1 MQYSLV
7 AASLLGLAAA
17 APLVERAAPAYKFYK
32 GDGSTTAGWPAL
44 TSWATFDAS
53 WANAQATLASS
64 CAQFGTANNS
74 PAEIA
79 NLKAAISSV
88 AKSSAVDERFIL
100 AIVMQES
107 KGCVRAPTTNY
118 GVRNPG
124 LMQDH
129 NGVHTCNEAGV
140 KNPCPADQI
149 TGMITDGTA
158 GTAAGPGLKQLVA
171 GATAQAYYEAARKF
185 NSGSIAA
192 GGDLGAGI
200 ATHCYASDVA
210 NRLMGWVAGGSTCT
224 LDGAVA

>member
-7 AASLLGLAAA
+7 AASLLTLAAA
-17 APLVERAAPAYKFYK
+17 APIVERAAPAYKMYR
-32 GDGSTTAGWPAL
+32 GDGSIGAGWPAI
-44 TSWATFDAS
+44 TSWASFDAA
-53 WANAQATLASS
+53 WANAQPTLASS
-64 CAQFGTANNS
+64 CTQFKTANNS

-79 NLKAAISSV
+79 NMRAAIAAVSR
-88 AKSSAVDERFIL
+88 SSAVDERFIL
-100 AIVMQES
+100 AIMMQES

-129 NGVHTCNEAGV
+129 NGAHTCNEGGV

-149 TGMITDGTA
+149 TGMIADGAA
-158 GTAAGPGLKQLVA
+158 GTPAGPGLKQLVV
-171 GATAQAYYEAARKF
+171 GNTAQAYYQAARKF

-210 NRLMGWVAGGSTCT
+210 NRLMGWVTGPTACT
-224 LDGAVA
+224 LG